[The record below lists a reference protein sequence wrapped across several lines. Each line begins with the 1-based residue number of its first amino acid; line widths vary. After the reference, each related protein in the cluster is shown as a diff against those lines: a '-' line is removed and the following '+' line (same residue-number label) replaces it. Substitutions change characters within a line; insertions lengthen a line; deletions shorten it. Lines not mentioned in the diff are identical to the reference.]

1 MKELERVKKY
11 FIKLQKLE
19 KNTENKGETSILL
32 INYIYKTLYIYL
44 IIKNA
49 WNRKIINLF
58 NKISFFEK
66 KKKKMKLNLKL
77 IKMLREEWLIMHWII
92 MKD

>member
-49 WNRKIINLF
+49 
-58 NKISFFEK
+58 
-66 KKKKMKLNLKL
+66 
-77 IKMLREEWLIMHWII
+77 
-92 MKD
+92 

>member
-49 WNRKIINLF
+49 WNRKLINLF

-66 KKKKMKLNLKL
+66 KKKKKKKKKKC
-77 IKMLREEWLIMHWII
+77 IKKKINKII
-92 MKD
+92 

>member
-49 WNRKIINLF
+49 WNRKLINLF

>member
-49 WNRKIINLF
+49 WNRKLINLF
-58 NKISFFEK
+58 NKISFFKK